1 MATEALFERVEVE
14 ATGSTNRPP
23 AH

>member
-1 MATEALFERVEVE
+1 MATEALFESVEVE